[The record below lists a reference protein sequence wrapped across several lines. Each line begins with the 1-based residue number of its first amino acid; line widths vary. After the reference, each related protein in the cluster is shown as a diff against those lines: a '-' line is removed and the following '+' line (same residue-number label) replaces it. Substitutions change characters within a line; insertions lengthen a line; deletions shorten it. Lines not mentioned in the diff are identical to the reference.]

1 MSQKLQIPVLI
12 FVYTF
17 YFIETKEKRQNTI
30 QSIRTFNQL
39 FLFFI
44 IIFIIIFLLLFS
56 CYCLLYFLK
65 EFPYFV
71 YTFYFIE
78 TKEKRQTTE
87 TNWYSSGT
95 LL

>member
-12 FVYTF
+12 FVSAF
-17 YFIETKEKRQNTI
+17 YFIETKEKDKI
-30 QSIRTFNQL
+30 PFGPLELSINCFY
-39 FLFFI
+39 
-44 IIFIIIFLLLFS
+44 FLLLFS